1 MKILAYDY
9 KINAATTPLVDLK
22 NMGAH
27 DSHAL
32 TITICTSML
41 RQHQES
47 TMIHEIIESI
57 NWQLG
62 LQFSEQNILSLEVGL
77 YNVLRNAGVDLN
89 PLMKELD
96 KQAGVAG

>member
-9 KINAATTPLVDLK
+9 KIKAATTPIVALK
-22 NMGAH
+22 DMGRH
-27 DSHAL
+27 DSLDL

-47 TMIHEIIESI
+47 TMLHEIIESV

-62 LQFSEQNILSLEVGL
+62 LELCEQNILSLEVGMYSAL
-77 YNVLRNAGVDLN
+77 HNAGVDLS
-89 PLMKELD
+89 PLMRELEM
-96 KQAGVAG
+96 AGGEGK